1 VLAEDKGKEEE
12 EAETDEGFFTLR
24 SRLDRGRL
32 SWLVN
37 NPGYP
42 ELFINYADTN
52 IYFPLYLPVTLI
64 FPSA

>member
-1 VLAEDKGKEEE
+1 M
-12 EAETDEGFFTLR
+12 R
-24 SRLDRGRL
+24 SFDNPLKL
-32 SWLVN
+32 SFKLF
-37 NPGYP
+37 YP